1 VGDEPVGGATVLD
14 VPGDRMSA
22 RQLYDVLR
30 LRAEVFVVE
39 QDCPY
44 LDLDGADLDPTT
56 RHLWIEASAGGPLA
70 TARVVDEGGAWRVGR
85 VVTRP
90 EARGSGLAARLVEHA
105 LATTGRP
112 VLLSAQSHLAA
123 WYADFGFV
131 VDGPEFLE
139 DGIPHTPMRL
149 V

>member
-1 VGDEPVGGATVLD
+1 VGDERAGGAAVLD
-14 VPGDRMSA
+14 GSGDRLSA
-22 RQLYDVLR
+22 RQLYDLLR

-56 RHLWIEASAGGPLA
+56 RHLWIEGPAGEPLA
-70 TARVVDEGGAWRVGR
+70 TARVIEEPGLWRLGR
-85 VVTRP
+85 VVTRA
-90 EARGSGLAARLVEHA
+90 EARGAGLAARLVEHA

-112 VLLSAQSHLAA
+112 VLLSAQSHLAG

-149 V
+149 D